1 MNLSSHS
8 LITTDHYCYFRPSF
22 LKAKKEI
29 EYEMKDYKD
38 FRNKVSK
45 HTYEDL
51 VKVDLTAP
59 RVRYVNSRLED
70 LQVSAEDA
78 NYNQILSLIGIEHK
92 YKCSL
97 REVEDFIEVYTQKLT
112 SLQKELR
119 RFKNR
124 LAMKLKWG
132 SRFEC
137 IIIPLLG
144 EISDAAGSLDKW
156 KEEKKKVESLL
167 TYITN
172 KLFIKLDC

>member
-1 MNLSSHS
+1 MNLSSSS

-22 LKAKKEI
+22 IRAKKEI
-29 EYEMKDYKD
+29 EYEMKDYREFK
-38 FRNKVSK
+38 NKVSLN
-45 HTYEDL
+45 TFESL
-51 VKVDLTAP
+51 IQVDSTAP
-59 RVRYVNSRLED
+59 RVRYVNARLVD
-70 LQVSAEDA
+70 LKVSPEDA
-78 NYNQILSLIGIEHK
+78 NYNQILSLLGIEHK

-97 REVEDFIEVYTQKLT
+97 KEVEDFITLYQDKLT
-112 SLQKELR
+112 AVQKEMR

-124 LAMKLKWG
+124 VSMKLKWG

-144 EISDAAGSLDKW
+144 EISDATDSLNKW
-156 KEEKKKVESLL
+156 EEEKKKVESLL